1 MQGSALEN
9 KQMMRHNIGGKG
21 GSQLASKG
29 TYEVITF
36 YFKNIITGF
45 KRIIN
50 YGTILY
56 RT

>member
-29 TYEVITF
+29 TYEVITAQLLSTS
-36 YFKNIITGF
+36 KI
-45 KRIIN
+45 
-50 YGTILY
+50 
-56 RT
+56 